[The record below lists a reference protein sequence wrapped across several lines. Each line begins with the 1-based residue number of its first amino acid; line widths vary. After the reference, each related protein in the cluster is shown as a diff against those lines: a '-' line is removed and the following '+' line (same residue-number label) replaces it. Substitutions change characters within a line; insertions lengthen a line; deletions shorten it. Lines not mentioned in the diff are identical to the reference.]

1 MTVKYSMI
9 IDLEQ
14 CVGCDACAVACKLD
28 NGTGT
33 DIKWSRVVEEEL
45 GSFPEVKKIYLP
57 LQCMHCDEAECV
69 RVCPTGATYKDERGI
84 VLIDYD
90 KCMGCKYC
98 MIACPYQARYFNQAR
113 KPPEGVP
120 AMAEGDRLR
129 KGAVEKCDLCHDR
142 LAQGEAPRCVELC
155 PYDARLFGDK
165 DDPGSEVARRLK
177 QDNPVTLKPDGGFG
191 PSIYYLGVKQ

>member
-1 MTVKYSMI
+1 
-9 IDLEQ
+9 
-14 CVGCDACAVACKLD
+14 
-28 NGTGT
+28 
-33 DIKWSRVVEEEL
+33 
-45 GSFPEVKKIYLP
+45 
-57 LQCMHCDEAECV
+57 
-69 RVCPTGATYKDERGI
+69 
-84 VLIDYD
+84 
-90 KCMGCKYC
+90 
-98 MIACPYQARYFNQAR
+98 
-113 KPPEGVP
+113 
-120 AMAEGDRLR
+120 MAEGDRLR